1 MLDPQTRTDFNMKN
15 PMDRTGPFI
24 DPDEI
29 GDKGSFKKLNATQF
43 DQDFQEDH
51 DGFLDQMLVLNKPC
65 PVYEDQ
71 VYLFGRIRKSQEI
84 RSRNTEEFNWNH
96 LRQAGLHHAL
106 GGKVMPLRLST
117 DKWLSNAT
125 SDDQVLMKYGNYL
138 NVSYRP

>member
-1 MLDPQTRTDFNMKN
+1 MKN
-15 PMDRTGPFI
+15 PMDRTGPF
-24 DPDEI
+24 DQDEN
-29 GDKGSFKKLNATQF
+29 GEKGSFKKLNATQF

-65 PVYEDQ
+65 PVYKDQ

-84 RSRNTEEFNWNH
+84 RSRNTDEFNWNH